1 MRKINRSLITF
12 NLLYTWEIPKK
23 TEELPGMFQTTTLF
37 IIFSQR
43 QRKNLWVRQNM
54 SFIKVI
60 FILGNDPNF
69 VCMNKQKNFM
79 YILFKKYITDK
90 FNLLNNHFKQ
100 YDGS

>member
-1 MRKINRSLITF
+1 
-12 NLLYTWEIPKK
+12 
-23 TEELPGMFQTTTLF
+23 
-37 IIFSQR
+37 
-43 QRKNLWVRQNM
+43 M

-60 FILGNDPNF
+60 FILRNDPNF